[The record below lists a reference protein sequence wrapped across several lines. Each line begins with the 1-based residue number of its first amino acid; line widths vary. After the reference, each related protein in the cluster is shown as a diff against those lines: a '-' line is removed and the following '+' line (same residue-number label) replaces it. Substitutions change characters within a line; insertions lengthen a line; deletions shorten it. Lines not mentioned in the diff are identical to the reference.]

1 MCGMRLTGGVIDHLL
16 CVTVVCTDEQNAVY
30 ILHCLYCLAYALIYS
45 LNSLDGCGDHT
56 GMTYHIGVRE
66 VDHDHI
72 VFFRADRIK
81 QFLANLRSTH
91 LRLQII
97 GCHILGRIYQDTI
110 LSLVGLLY
118 AAVEEEGYM
127 CILLSLGDTC
137 LLHVMGC
144 QPLTEGIGNGDLVEC
159 HFFIRNGRIVIGEAY
174 KSNILSHTVKSLE
187 VIITEGSGDL
197 SCTVGTEVEENY
209 GILVLH
215 QSDCLAI
222 FYNNSRFYKLI
233 GLFSVVRLLDTADTA
248 GSGQT
253 FALGHGIV
261 SQLYT
266 IIVVITIHSIVTSHY
281 GSDLTYTD
289 FLHFFI

>member
-16 CVTVVCTDEQNAVY
+16 CVTVVCTDEQNAVH
-30 ILHCLYCLAYALIYS
+30 ILHCLYCLAYALIYG

-56 GMTYHIGVRE
+56 GMTYHIGVSE

-81 QFLANLRSTH
+81 QLLTYCGSTH
-91 LRLQII
+91 LGLQIV
-97 GCHILGRIYQDTI
+97 GSYILGRIYQNTI

-118 AAVEEEGYM
+118 TAVEEESYM

-137 LLHVMGC
+137 LLHAMCC
-144 QPLTEGIGNGDLVEC
+144 QPFTEGIGNGNLVEC
-159 HFFIRNGRIVIGEAY
+159 HFFIRNRRIIIGEAY
-174 KSNILSHTVKSLE
+174 EGDILSHAVKSLE
-187 VIITEGSGDL
+187 VIITESSGDL

-209 GILVLH
+209 GILILH
-215 QSDCLAI
+215 QSDCLAV

-253 FALGHGIV
+253 FAFGHGIV

-266 IIVVITIHSIVTSHY
+266 VIVVITIHSIVTSHY
-281 GSDLTYTD
+281 RCDLTYTD

>member
-30 ILHCLYCLAYALIYS
+30 ILHCLYCLAYALIYG

-56 GMTYHIGVRE
+56 GMAYHIGVRE

-72 VFFRADRIK
+72 VFFRTDRVK
-81 QFLANLRSTH
+81 QLLTYCGSTH
-91 LRLQII
+91 LGLQIV
-97 GCHILGRIYQDTI
+97 GSYILGRIYQDTI

-118 AAVEEEGYM
+118 AAVKEEGYM
-127 CILLSLGDTC
+127 CILLGLGNTC
-137 LLHVMGC
+137 LLHIMCC
-144 QPLTEGIGNGDLVEC
+144 QPLTEGIGNCDLVEC
-159 HFFIRNGRIVIGEAY
+159 HFFIRNRRIIIGEAY
-174 KSNILSHTVKSLE
+174 EGDVLSHAVKSLE
-187 VIITEGSGDL
+187 VIITESSGDL

-215 QSDCLAI
+215 QSDCLAV

-253 FALGHGIV
+253 FAFGHGIV

-266 IIVVITIHSIVTSHY
+266 VIVVITIHSIVTSHY
-281 GSDLTYTD
+281 RSDLTYTD

>member
-16 CVTVVCTDEQNAVY
+16 CITVVCTDEQNAVH
-30 ILHCLYCLAYALIYS
+30 ILHCLYRLAYALIYG
-45 LNSLDGCGDHT
+45 LDRFDSCGDHA
-56 GMTYHIGVRE
+56 GMAYHIGVSE

-72 VFFRADRIK
+72 VFFRTDRIK
-81 QFLANLRSTH
+81 QLLTYCGCTH
-91 LRLQII
+91 LGLQIV
-97 GCHILGRIYQDTI
+97 GSYILGRIYQDTI

-137 LLHVMGC
+137 LLHSMCC

-174 KSNILSHTVKSLE
+174 EGDILSHAVKSLE
-187 VIITEGSGDL
+187 VIITESSGDL

-253 FALGHGIV
+253 FAFGHGIV

-266 IIVVITIHSIVTSHY
+266 VIVVITIHSIVTSHY
-281 GSDLTYTD
+281 RSDLTYTD